1 MNERGFFTI
10 VGLCLLLVAAIFIKG
25 VHEFEANYARG
36 ITNFQA
42 EHELQNAA
50 DSALITAIET
60 KSTATQNF
68 TSEKFGNI
76 SVEIRCEQ
84 ISDSEGV
91 FIRRFERRYLSANKI
106 QDTPLN
112 ENNTRDIGTK
122 ESPADTTPEWLKQ
135 GKIWI
140 GVASC
145 DSPFIAGKMY
155 RRAFAYIL
163 DDDPETEE
171 IDESA
176 TIHFLNSL

>member
-25 VHEFEANYARG
+25 VHEFEANYSRG
-36 ITNFQA
+36 ITNSQA

-50 DSALITAIET
+50 DTGLAEALEKLKNIPPLEQGKPYNIFNT
-60 KSTATQNF
+60 TAT
-68 TSEKFGNI
+68 SDKFKNLKI
-76 SVEIRCEQ
+76 EVWAQKQHIKK
-84 ISDSEGV
+84 
-91 FIRRFERRYLSANKI
+91 FIRTYSSGSSYTDNDAGEPP
-106 QDTPLN
+106 QDST
-112 ENNTRDIGTK
+112 IMV
-122 ESPADTTPEWLKQ
+122 S
-135 GKIWI
+135 I
-140 GVASC
+140 ASC

-163 DDDPETEE
+163 DDDPETEG

>member
-42 EHELQNAA
+42 EHELQNFA
-50 DSALITAIET
+50 DSYLVEASKNLPALEQGKPYRIFN
-60 KSTATQNF
+60 ATDH
-68 TSEKFGNI
+68 SKKFGTVKI
-76 SVEIRCEQ
+76 EVWAQKQHIKK
-84 ISDSEGV
+84 
-91 FIRRFERRYLSANKI
+91 FIRVY
-106 QDTPLN
+106 
-112 ENNTRDIGTK
+112 K
-122 ESPADTTPEWLKQ
+122 EGRKYTDHDSGELPQNST
-135 GKIWI
+135 II
-140 GVASC
+140 VSIASC

-163 DDDPETEE
+163 EN
-171 IDESA
+171 DESK